1 MKTSLGVRRLAVLL
15 GSLVSTAWLIFVM
28 VMFASHGLSNET
40 FEWVI
45 LVGVGVACFVIPFF
59 LVHGTA
65 WVIRGFQEDKK
76 KSN

>member
-15 GSLVSTAWLIFVM
+15 GSIGSTAWLIFA
-28 VMFASHGLSNET
+28 MFALNRLPSET
-40 FEWVI
+40 LEWVI
-45 LVGVGVACFVIPFF
+45 LVGFAVACFVIPFL